1 MDWLCGTRER
11 IMSDA
16 ILEGFGDPIKEIDE
30 SEFEHKLK
38 KISPFDFVN
47 SINTKENLMIDE
59 RAEKEY
65 TPFIVNRAMGF
76 GSDTV
81 IAANEMNAR
90 PHLDNK
96 MQYDFLMDVVRKG
109 KRYNKW
115 LKNEEENIEA
125 IQKFFGYSFIK
136 AKQTL
141 NMLNDTQIDL
151 IKLHLETA
159 KGGKV

>member
-1 MDWLCGTRER
+1 
-11 IMSDA
+11 MSDA

-38 KISPFDFVN
+38 KISPFDFAN
-47 SINTKENLMIDE
+47 SIYNKDNLIVDE
-59 RAEKEY
+59 RTEKEY
-65 TPFIVNRAMGF
+65 NPFIVNRAMGF

>member
-1 MDWLCGTRER
+1 
-11 IMSDA
+11 MSDA

-38 KISPFDFVN
+38 KISPFDFAN
-47 SINTKENLMIDE
+47 SIYNKDNLIEDE
-59 RAEKEY
+59 RTEKEY
-65 TPFIVNRAMGF
+65 NPFIVNRAMGF
-76 GSDTV
+76 GKDTC

-96 MQYDFLMDVVRKG
+96 LQYDFLMDVVRKG

-115 LKNEEENIEA
+115 LKNEEEDIKA
-125 IQKFFGYSFIK
+125 IQDFFGYSFIK
-136 AKQTL
+136 AKEAL
-141 NMLNDTQIDL
+141 NLLSETQIDL
-151 IKLHLETA
+151 IKVHLNTS